1 MISLISQEGLFK
13 GGATPPLSRANS
25 ELSNG
30 SARTAPSL
38 ASEAIA
44 FAEVVVPSPPPKRLG
59 IAEVEEAG
67 MLAQVHAGRALAPI
81 SPRSRPISR
90 RSPPD
95 LRQVHFGDS
104 DYHESEIVSE
114 IVSEAVSDYQ
124 DAGESA
130 DAEGA
135 PAWGSPLPDAEE
147 ATAADADP
155 ADADADAD
163 PAAAAADPAPPPPEE
178 PPEAP
183 TLAAVARRHVASTWP
198 PWTPGTPAAAP
209 AEEAAAP
216 AGVAAPPQAL
226 APTEDAANDPMT
238 SPRAAGFTAARAAS
252 ENFATAMAAFDEAMS
267 VARDTADG
275 EPTHA

>member
-1 MISLISQEGLFK
+1 M
-13 GGATPPLSRANS
+13 
-25 ELSNG
+25 
-30 SARTAPSL
+30 
-38 ASEAIA
+38 
-44 FAEVVVPSPPPKRLG
+44 V
-59 IAEVEEAG
+59 
-67 MLAQVHAGRALAPI
+67 
-81 SPRSRPISR
+81 
-90 RSPPD
+90 
-95 LRQVHFGDS
+95 
-104 DYHESEIVSE
+104 
-114 IVSEAVSDYQ
+114 
-124 DAGESA
+124 
-130 DAEGA
+130 
-135 PAWGSPLPDAEE
+135 
-147 ATAADADP
+147 
-155 ADADADAD
+155 
-163 PAAAAADPAPPPPEE
+163 E

-198 PWTPGTPAAAP
+198 PWTPGTPAAAPAAAP